1 MEVHNLQEAVTEN
14 ILKKKKC
21 KKAKWLSEETVQAGE
36 ERREA
41 KGKRERER
49 YTQLNEEFLRITRRN
64 KTFLQKQ
71 FKDIEENNRLRK
83 TRDLFKKIGDIK
95 GTLHERMGITK
106 DGNGK
111 DLTEAEEIK
120 KRWQKYTE
128 ELYRK
133 GLNDLDNYGDVVIHL
148 QPDNLK
154 CELKWALESIT
165 MKKASEG
172 DRISAELFKI
182 LKDDAVKVLDSTC

>member
-1 MEVHNLQEAVTEN
+1 M
-14 ILKKKKC
+14 
-21 KKAKWLSEETVQAGE
+21 
-36 ERREA
+36 
-41 KGKRERER
+41 GK
-49 YTQLNEEFLRITRRN
+49 Q
-64 KTFLQKQ
+64 Q
-71 FKDIEENNRLRK
+71 
-83 TRDLFKKIGDIK
+83 
-95 GTLHERMGITK
+95 
-106 DGNGK
+106 NGK
-111 DLTEAEEIK
+111 DQRSLQENWSISCKDGHDKGQKWQGPTEAEEIK

-172 DRISAELFKI
+172 DMISAELFKI
-182 LKDDAVKVLDSTC
+182 LKDDAVKVLDSTCQQL

>member
-49 YTQLNEEFLRITRRN
+49 YTRLNEEFLRITRRN

-95 GTLHERMGITK
+95 GTLHERMGTTK

-111 DLTEAEEIK
+111 DLQK
-120 KRWQKYTE
+120 QKRLRRGGKNTQKNYTE
-128 ELYRK
+128 K
-133 GLNDLDNYGDVVIHL
+133 VSMT
-148 QPDNLK
+148 
-154 CELKWALESIT
+154 WIT
-165 MKKASEG
+165 MVMWSFTYSQT
-172 DRISAELFKI
+172 I
-182 LKDDAVKVLDSTC
+182 

>member
-1 MEVHNLQEAVTEN
+1 MEVHNLQEAVAEN

-49 YTQLNEEFLRITRRN
+49 YTELNEEFLRITRRN

-95 GTLHERMGITK
+95 GTLHERMGTTK
-106 DGNGK
+106 MEMVR
-111 DLTEAEEIK
+111 T
-120 KRWQKYTE
+120 
-128 ELYRK
+128 
-133 GLNDLDNYGDVVIHL
+133 
-148 QPDNLK
+148 
-154 CELKWALESIT
+154 
-165 MKKASEG
+165 
-172 DRISAELFKI
+172 
-182 LKDDAVKVLDSTC
+182 